1 MTERRRRAAVRVV
14 AALAAPVSVLTG
26 CGGEGGGVRP
36 GPALS
41 GPAAEGE
48 ALVAR
53 RGCLSCHSTDGSAGT
68 GPTWRGLAGADV
80 RLADGRTVVADAGY
94 LRRSILDPD
103 ADTAAGFPA
112 GLMASAVRPGSVSE
126 AEADAIVAYL
136 QSLGNSEGPAGD

>member
-1 MTERRRRAAVRVV
+1 MSERRRRAAVRVV
-14 AALAAPVSVLTG
+14 AALAAPVSLVTG
-26 CGGEGGGVRP
+26 CGGGGGGP

-41 GPAAEGE
+41 ELAAEGE
-48 ALVAR
+48 ALVAE

-68 GPTWRGLAGADV
+68 GPTWRGLAGTDV
-80 RLADGRTVVADAGY
+80 RLADGRTVAADAGY

-103 ADTAAGFPA
+103 ADTVAGFPA

-126 AEADAIVAYL
+126 AEADAIVAYF